1 MIPTNGIIGN
11 AVKIEYSNTTY
22 GIDFVNKVVKSNI
35 NNIEALKQSIYIMLN
50 VERYDYLIYNHNY
63 GIELKNLF
71 GKDMQLVCSV
81 LERRIRDCLS
91 IDNRISNL
99 SDFEFTIYRNTL
111 KVTFTVSSIFGKH
124 EQEVKINVWRNDI
137 WIHIKQSL
145 VSST

>member
-35 NNIEALKQSIYIMLN
+35 DNIEALKQSIYIMLN
-50 VERYDYLIYNHNY
+50 VERYDFLIYNHNY

-91 IDNRISNL
+91 VDNRISDL

-111 KVTFTVSSIFGKH
+111 KVTFTVSGVFGKH
-124 EQEVKINVWRNDI
+124 EQEVKINV
-137 WIHIKQSL
+137 
-145 VSST
+145 

>member
-1 MIPTNGIIGN
+1 MIPTNGVIEN

-35 NNIEALKQSIYIMLN
+35 DNIEALKQSIYIMLN
-50 VERYDYLIYNHNY
+50 VVRYDFFIFNYNY
-63 GIELKNLF
+63 GIVLKILF

-124 EQEVKINVWRNDI
+124 EQEVKINV
-137 WIHIKQSL
+137 
-145 VSST
+145 

>member
-1 MIPTNGIIGN
+1 MIPTNGVIEN

-35 NNIEALKQSIYIMLN
+35 DNIEALKQSIYIMLN
-50 VERYDYLIYNHNY
+50 VERYDYLIYNYNY

-124 EQEVKINVWRNDI
+124 EQEVKINV
-137 WIHIKQSL
+137 
-145 VSST
+145 

>member
-11 AVKIEYSNTTY
+11 AIKIEYSNTTY

-35 NNIEALKQSIYIMLN
+35 DNIEALKQSIYIMLN
-50 VERYDYLIYNHNY
+50 VERYDFLIYNHNY

-91 IDNRISNL
+91 VDNRISDL

-124 EQEVKINVWRNDI
+124 EQEVKINV
-137 WIHIKQSL
+137 
-145 VSST
+145 

>member
-1 MIPTNGIIGN
+1 MIPTNGVIEN

-35 NNIEALKQSIYIMLN
+35 DNIEALKQSIYIMLN
-50 VERYDYLIYNHNY
+50 VERYDYLIYNYNY

-145 VSST
+145 VNST

>member
-22 GIDFVNKVVKSNI
+22 GIDFANKVVKSNI
-35 NNIEALKQSIYIMLN
+35 DNIEALKQSIYIMLN
-50 VERYDYLIYNHNY
+50 VERYDFLIYNHNY

-91 IDNRISNL
+91 VDNRISDL

>member
-35 NNIEALKQSIYIMLN
+35 DNIEALKQSIYIMLN
-50 VERYDYLIYNHNY
+50 VERYDLLIYNHNY

-91 IDNRISNL
+91 VDNRISDL

-124 EQEVKINVWRNDI
+124 EQEVKINV
-137 WIHIKQSL
+137 
-145 VSST
+145 